1 MSYVI
6 SARKTNVVLACTH
19 RWQLLVRSSA
29 MQHGSE
35 LGRKWDSKM
44 KEIRRERSREYE
56 TEKGKEIR
64 NKSFTLNNNRPC
76 SSFISGVDVWEVLH
90 CNMQQLPQLS
100 LFNGAAP
107 SDTAQLSI
115 INYYNPLSI
124 GSVTEIY

>member
-1 MSYVI
+1 MNYVI
-6 SARKTNVVLACTH
+6 STSKTNVVLACIH

-35 LGRKWDSKM
+35 LGRKWDRKM
-44 KEIRRERSREYE
+44 KKIRRERSREYE
-56 TEKGKEIR
+56 TEKGKQIR

-100 LFNGAAP
+100 LFNSAAP
-107 SDTAQLSI
+107 SDTALLSI
-115 INYYNPLSI
+115 ITYYNPLSI